1 MRQEPEDPAICS
13 EATRHS
19 FWLAG
24 YAENKLKDDRMV
36 ANGGYKIINY
46 SEFREVISKAVLEIS
61 SKSLGPIEVGKL
73 TRRHWNALNEPVV
86 SDLKK

>member
-24 YAENKLKDDRMV
+24 YADNKLKDDRMI

-46 SEFREVISKAVLEIS
+46 SEF
-61 SKSLGPIEVGKL
+61 
-73 TRRHWNALNEPVV
+73 
-86 SDLKK
+86 